1 MTQPEGKEAFPS
13 QFGRYTL
20 VERLATGG
28 MAEVFKAKI
37 LSTHGFE
44 KLLVIKRILP
54 HLAADKTFV
63 SMFIDEAKLT
73 AQLVH
78 PKIVQVTDF
87 GEVNGQFFIA
97 LEFVDG
103 FDALALL
110 RASAQRQVRLPV
122 PICMFIA
129 MEVLDALDYAHHA
142 RDGEGKP
149 MRLVHRD
156 ISPSNVFISRRGDVK
171 LGDFG
176 IAHAQERESKTQAG
190 TLKGKYGYMS
200 PEQVVG
206 GQLDGRSDLFAV
218 GIVLAEMIMGRR
230 LFTAPNDLDVLL
242 MVRDGRL
249 ERLDKYCRDLP
260 PDLDTLL
267 RKGLKRKVA
276 ERFQTAAEFRD
287 ALADLLFKMGF
298 RIGPSD
304 VGKLASDYFDPSPE
318 ALARLKEQ
326 AKRLRVR
333 PPTSVYPVIGGGLGG
348 GNEATPPPQAPS
360 QMGAHRHEWGL
371 SLTPTPEPVAPGRP
385 AARPSRPTVPHTPVT
400 GVEHVPR
407 RPTQRPSA
415 PQTPITGVELSLDHG
430 SGQTPELAPP
440 PPSGSSH
447 RVDSPAPAEA
457 HVLAALDQILSQPLS
472 IVDLDQY
479 EAPSTGAGDLH
490 ALPPP
495 GEPVASRPRTPPSAP
510 AIQQPDDAGDLSV
523 LSSMR
528 VFTDLAVSGETGL
541 LRFENGTV
549 IKDIY
554 LQRGTPE
561 SLNSNQ
567 AADRFGDYLV
577 ARGFMRAAD
586 LERAYAQLPRFG
598 GRLAEALVSLGT
610 IKAPDVLRLQAQHVR
625 ERVMD
630 VFTWTVGV
638 FSFYRD
644 RRNPTES
651 APLGLDSFEILGA
664 GVLTLSLD
672 FLQSRFLSMADFHP
686 HAAPQPRIALETF
699 RLGSKPRDVWTLL
712 DGKRTVRQLMTRYA
726 STSDTLT
733 FMRMLYLL
741 IETDLAR
748 LE

>member
-1 MTQPEGKEAFPS
+1 MGQPEGKEAFPS
-13 QFGRYTL
+13 LFGRYTL

-110 RASAQRQVRLPV
+110 RASAQRQVRLPI

-129 MEVLDALDYAHHA
+129 LEILDALDYAHNA
-142 RDGEGKP
+142 RDAEGKP

-156 ISPSNVFISRRGDVK
+156 ISPSNVFISRRGDIK

-206 GQLDGRSDLFAV
+206 ASLDGRSDIFAV

-249 ERLDKYCRDLP
+249 ERLDKYCKDLP
-260 PDLDTLL
+260 AELDQLV
-267 RKGLKRKVA
+267 RKSLKRKVS
-276 ERFQTAAEFRD
+276 ERFQTAADFRD
-287 ALADLLFKMGF
+287 SLSDLLFKMSF
-298 RIGPSD
+298 RVGPSD
-304 VGKLASDYFDPSPE
+304 VGRLASDYFDPSPE
-318 ALARLKEQ
+318 ALVRLKEQ
-326 AKRLRVR
+326 AKRLRIR
-333 PPTSVYPVIGGGLGG
+333 TPTAVYPVLS
-348 GNEATPPPQAPS
+348 NEPVTPPPQATS
-360 QMGAHRHEWGL
+360 QIGSQRHEWGMGH
-371 SLTPTPEPVAPGRP
+371 TPPPATGPTTHPARP
-385 AARPSRPTVPHTPVT
+385 A
-400 GVEHVPR
+400 
-407 RPTQRPSA
+407 QRP
-415 PQTPITGVELSLDHG
+415 
-430 SGQTPELAPP
+430 APP
-440 PPSGSSH
+440 VEVEVSMEDEAAEPLA
-447 RVDSPAPAEA
+447 RPAPAPA
-457 HVLAALDQILSQPLS
+457 APPHPARPNPPATPVSMPDANVLAALDQVLSQPLS

-479 EAPSTGAGDLH
+479 EAPSSGGAALP
-490 ALPPP
+490 ALPPAGGLTLDMP
-495 GEPVASRPRTPPSAP
+495 GASDGRSTTPPGAGAPRTP
-510 AIQQPDDAGDLSV
+510 DEAGDLSV
-523 LSSMR
+523 LSAMR
-528 VFTDLAVSGETGL
+528 VFADLVVPGETGL
-541 LRFENGTV
+541 LRFENGQV
-549 IKDIY
+549 SKDIY
-554 LQRGTPE
+554 LLRGTPE
-561 SLNSNQ
+561 SLSSNQ

-577 ARGFMRAAD
+577 ARGFMRSAD
-586 LERAYAQLPRFG
+586 LERAYGQLSRFG
-598 GRLAEALVSLGT
+598 GKLSEALVGLAAM
-610 IKAPDVLRLQAQHVR
+610 KPLDVLRLQAQHVR
-625 ERVMD
+625 ERVME
-630 VFTWTVGV
+630 VFTWTEGT
-638 FSFYRD
+638 FSFYRGQ
-644 RRNPTES
+644 RNPAE
-651 APLGLDSFEILGA
+651 AFPLGLDSFEILGA

-672 FLQSRFLSMADFHP
+672 FLQARFLSMADFHP
-686 HAAPQPRIALETF
+686 HAAPQPRIALDTF
-699 RLGSKPRDVWTLL
+699 RLGAKPRDIWSQL
-712 DGKRTVRQLMTRYA
+712 DGRRTVRQLMTRYA
-726 STSDTLT
+726 SASDTLT

>member
-1 MTQPEGKEAFPS
+1 VTQPEGKEAFPS

-63 SMFIDEAKLT
+63 AMFIDEAKLT

-78 PKIVQVTDF
+78 PKIVQVSDF

-97 LEFVDG
+97 LEYVDG

-122 PICMFIA
+122 PICMFIT

-142 RDGEGKP
+142 RDAEGKP

-206 GQLDGRSDLFAV
+206 GSLDARSDLFAV
-218 GIVLAEMIMGRR
+218 AIVLAEMIMGRR

-249 ERLDKYCRDLP
+249 DRLDKYCRDLP
-260 PDLDTLL
+260 PDLDLL
-267 RKGLKRKVA
+267 VRKGLTRKLT

-287 ALADLLFKMGF
+287 ALADLLFKMQF
-298 RIGPSD
+298 RVGPAD
-304 VGKLASDYFDPSPE
+304 VGRLASDYFDPSPE

-333 PPTSVYPVIGGGLGG
+333 APTAVYPAVGPADL
-348 GNEATPPPQAPS
+348 TPPPQLPS
-360 QMGAHRHEWGL
+360 QAGSHRHEWGIAHTPPP
-371 SLTPTPEPVAPGRP
+371 SSGPLTYPARAPSSPRP
-385 AARPSRPTVPHTPVT
+385 APAEVQMAMGAPAPDTP
-400 GVEHVPR
+400 P
-407 RPTQRPSA
+407 
-415 PQTPITGVELSLDHG
+415 
-430 SGQTPELAPP
+430 LAPP
-440 PPSGSSH
+440 PKSQSSPG
-447 RVDSPAPAEA
+447 RVAPVSPPAGEA
-457 HVLAALDQILSQPLS
+457 RVLAALDQVLSQPLS

-479 EAPSTGAGDLH
+479 EAPSSGDGALH
-490 ALPPP
+490 ALP
-495 GEPVASRPRTPPSAP
+495 VAGGLTLEKSPPSPAAAP
-510 AIQQPDDAGDLSV
+510 PQPDDTGDLSV
-523 LSSMR
+523 LSAMR
-528 VFTDLAVSGETGL
+528 VFADLAVSGETGL
-541 LRFENGTV
+541 LRFESPAVT
-549 IKDIY
+549 KDIY
-554 LQRGTPE
+554 LLRGTPE
-561 SLNSNQ
+561 SLSSNQ

-577 ARGFMRAAD
+577 ARGFMRAAEV
-586 LERAYAQLPRFG
+586 ERAYAQLPRFG
-598 GRLAEALVSLGT
+598 GKLSEALVGLGSM
-610 IKAPDVLRLQAQHVR
+610 KPLDVQRLQGQHVR
-625 ERVMD
+625 ERVMEI
-630 VFTWTVGV
+630 FTWTQGV
-638 FSFYRD
+638 FSFF
-644 RRNPTES
+644 RNQRNGGE
-651 APLGLDSFEILGA
+651 ALPLGLDSFEIMGA

-672 FLQSRFLSMADFHP
+672 FLQSRFLLMADFHP
-686 HAAPQPRIALETF
+686 HAAPQPRITLDTF
-699 RLGSKPRDVWTLL
+699 RLGAKPREIWSLL

-726 STSDTLT
+726 SASDTLT

>member
-1 MTQPEGKEAFPS
+1 VTLPEGKEAFPS

-63 SMFIDEAKLT
+63 AMFIDEAKLT

-78 PKIVQVTDF
+78 PKIVQVSDF

-110 RASAQRQVRLPV
+110 RSSAQRQVRLPV

-129 MEVLDALDYAHHA
+129 IEVLDALDYAHNA

-206 GQLDGRSDLFAV
+206 GSLDGRSDLFAV

-249 ERLDKYCRDLP
+249 DRLDKYCKDLP
-260 PDLDTLL
+260 PDLDSVV
-267 RKGLKRKVA
+267 RKGLQRKVA

-287 ALADLLFKMGF
+287 TLADLLFKMQF
-298 RIGPSD
+298 RVGPSD
-304 VGKLASDYFDPSPE
+304 VGRLASDYFDPSPE
-318 ALARLKEQ
+318 ALVRLKEQ

-333 PPTSVYPVIGGGLGG
+333 PPTAVYPAVSPADL
-348 GNEATPPPQAPS
+348 TPPPRVPS
-360 QMGAHRHEWGL
+360 QGGSQRHEWGMV
-371 SLTPTPEPVAPGRP
+371 TPPPHSDLITHPARP
-385 AARPSRPTVPHTPVT
+385 ASTP
-400 GVEHVPR
+400 P
-407 RPTQRPSA
+407 P
-415 PQTPITGVELSLDHG
+415 
-430 SGQTPELAPP
+430 APP
-440 PPSGSSH
+440 AEVEVPMEDLSAETPPLALAAGP
-447 RVDSPAPAEA
+447 SPAPPRQPAITTEA
-457 HVLAALDQILSQPLS
+457 NVLAALDQILSQPLA

-479 EAPSTGAGDLH
+479 EAPSTGGGVVQ
-490 ALPPP
+490 ALPP
-495 GEPVASRPRTPPSAP
+495 GSGLTLERRLAASASGAHAAP
-510 AIQQPDDAGDLSV
+510 AAPAAPTGPPQPDDAGDLSV

-528 VFTDLAVSGETGL
+528 VFADLVVSGETGL
-541 LRFENGTV
+541 LRFETASLAKN
-549 IKDIY
+549 IY
-554 LQRGTPE
+554 LLRGTPE
-561 SLNSNQ
+561 SLSSNQ

-586 LERAYAQLPRFG
+586 LERAYAQLPMFG
-598 GRLAEALVSLGT
+598 GKLSQALVGLGNM
-610 IKAPDVLRLQAQHVR
+610 KPPDVLRLQSQHVR

-630 VFTWTVGV
+630 IFTWTQGV
-638 FSFYRD
+638 FSFFRNQ
-644 RRNPTES
+644 RNPVES
-651 APLGLDSFEILGA
+651 TPLGLDSFEIMGA
-664 GVLTLSLD
+664 GVLTLSHD
-672 FLQSRFLSMADFHP
+672 FLQSRFLAMADFRP
-686 HAAPQPRIALETF
+686 HAAPQPRIPLDTF
-699 RLGSKPRDVWTLL
+699 RLGSKPRDIWSQL

-726 STSDTLT
+726 GSASDTLT
-733 FMRMLYLL
+733 FMRVLYLL

>member
-63 SMFIDEAKLT
+63 AMFIDEAKLT

-110 RASAQRQVRLPV
+110 RASAQKQVRLPV

-129 MEVLDALDYAHHA
+129 LEVLDALDYAHNA
-142 RDGEGKP
+142 RDSDGKP

-156 ISPSNVFISRRGDVK
+156 ISPSNVFISRRGDIK

-206 GQLDGRSDLFAV
+206 NALDARSDLFAV

-260 PDLDTLL
+260 PDLDALV
-267 RKGLKRKVA
+267 RKALTRKA
-276 ERFQTAAEFRD
+276 ADRFQTAAEFRD
-287 ALADLLFKMGF
+287 ALLDLLFKMQF
-298 RIGPSD
+298 RIGPAD
-304 VGKLASDYFDPSPE
+304 VGKLATDYFDPSPE
-318 ALARLKEQ
+318 ALVRLKEQ

-333 PPTSVYPVIGGGLGG
+333 APTAVYPAIGDL
-348 GNEATPPPQAPS
+348 TPPPVVPS
-360 QMGAHRHEWGL
+360 QAGSHRQEWGL
-371 SLTPTPEPVAPGRP
+371 AHTPPSPPTPAPAPQRP
-385 AARPSRPTVPHTPVT
+385 PSRPRPASRELEVDVDVVVAPETP
-400 GVEHVPR
+400 P
-407 RPTQRPSA
+407 
-415 PQTPITGVELSLDHG
+415 
-430 SGQTPELAPP
+430 LAPP
-440 PPSGSSH
+440 PGAHLTPA
-447 RVDSPAPAEA
+447 RPAAPAPPAPGEA
-457 HVLAALDQILSQPLS
+457 RVLAALDQVLSQPLS

-479 EAPSTGAGDLH
+479 EAPSSGGAH
-490 ALPPP
+490 IPALPPSGAP
-495 GEPVASRPRTPPSAP
+495 PAARPRTPPAAP
-510 AIQQPDDAGDLSV
+510 AIQQPDDSGDLSV

-528 VFTDLAVSGETGL
+528 VFADLAVSGETGL
-541 LRFENGTV
+541 VRFENETI

-554 LQRGTPE
+554 LLRGSPE
-561 SLNSNQ
+561 SLTSNQ

-577 ARGFMRAAD
+577 ARGFMRPAD
-586 LERAYAQLPRFG
+586 LERAYGQLPRYAG
-598 GRLAEALVSLGT
+598 KLSDALVGQGAMKPL
-610 IKAPDVLRLQAQHVR
+610 DVLRLQAQHVR

-630 VFTWTVGV
+630 VFAWTQGV
-638 FSFYRD
+638 FSVYRN

-651 APLGLDSFEILGA
+651 FPLGLDSFEILGA
-664 GVLTLSLD
+664 GVLTLSLE
-672 FLQSRFLSMADFHP
+672 FLQTRFLTMADFHP
-686 HAAPQPRIALETF
+686 HAAPNPRIPLDTF
-699 RLGSKPRDVWTLL
+699 RLGSKPKDIWTLL

-733 FMRMLYLL
+733 FMRILYLL

>member
-28 MAEVFKAKI
+28 MAEVFKAKMT
-37 LSTHGFE
+37 SSHGFE

-63 SMFIDEAKLT
+63 AMFIDEAKLT

-78 PKIVQVTDF
+78 PKIVQVSDF

-97 LEFVDG
+97 LEYVDG

-110 RASAQRQVRLPV
+110 RASAQKQVRLPV

-129 MEVLDALDYAHHA
+129 MEVLDALDYAHNA
-142 RDGEGKP
+142 RDSDGKP

-156 ISPSNVFISRRGDVK
+156 ISPSNVFIARRGDVK

-206 GQLDGRSDLFAV
+206 NALDGRSDLFAV

-249 ERLDKYCRDLP
+249 DRLDKYCRDLP
-260 PDLDTLL
+260 PDLDALV
-267 RKGLKRKVA
+267 RKGLARKA
-276 ERFQTAAEFRD
+276 AARFQTATEFRE
-287 ALADLLFKMGF
+287 ALGDLLFKMGF

-304 VGKLASDYFDPSPE
+304 VGKLASDYFDPNPE

-333 PPTSVYPVIGGGLGG
+333 PPTAVYPVIGGG
-348 GNEATPPPQAPS
+348 NEVTPPPQAPS

-371 SLTPTPEPVAPGRP
+371 SLTPTPAPAAPARP
-385 AARPSRPTVPHTPVT
+385 AVRPPRPTVSHTPVT
-400 GVEHVPR
+400 GVEHAPR
-407 RPTQRPSA
+407 SPQRPSA
-415 PQTPITGVELSLDHG
+415 PQTPVTGVELSLDHAA
-430 SGQTPELAPP
+430 QTPELAPP
-440 PPSGSSH
+440 PPSGS
-447 RVDSPAPAEA
+447 RARPEGPVTPAPAEA
-457 HVLAALDQILSQPLS
+457 HVLAALDQVLSQPLS

-479 EAPSTGAGDLH
+479 EAPSTGGGGVIE

-495 GEPVASRPRTPPSAP
+495 PELGLARSGTPPGEP
-510 AIQQPDDAGDLSV
+510 AIQTPDDSGDLAV

-528 VFTDLAVSGETGL
+528 VFADLAVSGETGL
-541 LRFENGTV
+541 VRFENGTV
-549 IKDIY
+549 TKDIY
-554 LQRGTPE
+554 LSRGSPE
-561 SLNSNQ
+561 SLTSNQ

-577 ARGFMRAAD
+577 ARGFMRAAELD
-586 LERAYAQLPRFG
+586 KAHAQLPRYG
-598 GRLAEALVSLGT
+598 GRLADALVGLGAM
-610 IKAPDVLRLQAQHVR
+610 KAVDLQRLQAQHVR
-625 ERVMD
+625 ERVMEI
-630 VFTWTVGV
+630 FTWTSGV
-638 FSFYRD
+638 FSFFRN
-644 RRNPTES
+644 RRNPAES
-651 APLGLDSFEILGA
+651 APLNLDSFEIMGA

-672 FLQSRFLSMADFHP
+672 FLQSRFLAMADFHP
-686 HAAPQPRIALETF
+686 HAAAHPRIPLETF
-699 RLGSKPRDVWTLL
+699 RLGSKPRDVWQLL

-733 FMRMLYLL
+733 FMRLLYLL